1 MKVWFLWLVLW
12 GGQEIE
18 AGQYQSQE
26 ACIQAAQMQ
35 RAFWIKQTRNARR
48 MECRLEAPWWI
59 AFPS

>member
-18 AGQYQSQE
+18 TGQYQSQE

-35 RAFWIKQTRNARR
+35 RAFWLKQTRNARR

>member
-12 GGQEIE
+12 SGQEIE

-26 ACIQAAQMQ
+26 ACIRAAQMQ

>member
-26 ACIQAAQMQ
+26 ACRQAAQMQ

>member
-12 GGQEIE
+12 SGQGIE

-35 RAFWIKQTRNARR
+35 RAFWLKQTRNARR